1 MLIAVAP
8 AAAKGR
14 PDLTVT
20 SLSSVPA
27 QVAPGGSFAATAKVK
42 SLGATAKGSKV
53 AFLLSRDPKLGRGDL
68 RLAVARVAKLQ
79 HSKTASSKKQL
90 RVPSSASGQ
99 YRLLACADIAG
110 QLKEL
115 KEGNNCRAS
124 KGRLRVTA
132 TAANGTGPSQPQQ
145 TPGQPQQDP
154 PQPPPS
160 SGSFPMPANPLK
172 VTYGLES
179 GFAVSE
185 FIPTSGGQLTTEDS
199 EGTVYTLTFPF
210 DSLFND
216 TKVTMTP
223 LSSIGGAPMS
233 GGLAGGVKLEP
244 EGLTLNEP
252 ATLTIT
258 PEGDA
263 PPLGAQT
270 GFLAQGDGEDFH
282 LYPLA
287 FGPDLQLE
295 LLHFTIA
302 GAGSATATDRQTA
315 AERTPVTNLAQY
327 EAAIAERLRLAR
339 EREESGTPD
348 GDWQSDLEPVHIAYY
363 KDVVKPTMERAL
375 TDDAAYDE
383 ALREALGW
391 QRKIELYGH
400 GPSFDPL
407 RDELFELLGHILE
420 NALNRANSKCVN
432 EHELRA
438 IRRIAQIARTADML
452 GFDLGPGLEL
462 VVNCLRFEVDLDSRL
477 TLGDAVFHVAA
488 PNILLEAELQD
499 NRLIFVG
506 ARGEGD
512 LSWLEFDSF
521 AEYETECPYPNEGSF
536 VHGTIK
542 DAGADGSRTV
552 AALSFNLSPLQEGT
566 TPPTDDTFGATLH
579 FDTNEPTEH
588 YSITETGACANSG
601 VIDGFNW
608 EQKWATLLMI
618 KPSPLYEVFKQGAP
632 GEFSNPLTT
641 FTKVQRGAGGPADP
655 LLHVTLND
663 SMPGFSEQMTVE
675 VFHRP
680 LS

>member
-1 MLIAVAP
+1 MLIAGP

-20 SLSSVPA
+20 GLSAVPA
-27 QVAPGGSFAATAKVK
+27 EVAPGGSFAATAKVK
-42 SLGATAKGSKV
+42 SLGSTAKGSKS
-53 AFLLSRDPKLGRGDL
+53 AFLLSRDAKLGRGDL
-68 RLAVARVAKLQ
+68 RLAVIRVGKLER
-79 HSKTASSKKQL
+79 SKTASSKKLL

-110 QLKEL
+110 KLKEL

-124 KGRLRVTA
+124 KGLLRVSASA
-132 TAANGTGPSQPQQ
+132 TVAGPGQSQQGS
-145 TPGQPQQDP
+145 GQPQGE
-154 PQPPPS
+154 PPPPPF
-160 SGSFPMPANPLK
+160 SGSFPLPANPLK
-172 VTYGLES
+172 VTYGLEP

-185 FIPTSGGQLTTEDS
+185 MIPTTGGQISTEDS
-199 EGTVYTLTFPF
+199 EGTVYTLNFPF
-210 DSLFND
+210 DSLFSD

-233 GGLAGGVKLEP
+233 GGLVGGVKLEP

-258 PEGDA
+258 PEGGA
-263 PPLGAQT
+263 PPLSAQT
-270 GFLAQGDGEDFH
+270 AFLAQGDGEDFH

-287 FGPDLQLE
+287 FGPDLQLQ

-302 GAGSATATDRQTA
+302 GAGSATAADRQTA
-315 AERTPVTNLAQY
+315 ASRTPVSNMAQY
-327 EAAIAERLRLAR
+327 EAVINERLRLAR
-339 EREESGTPD
+339 ERGESD
-348 GDWQSDLEPVHIAYY
+348 GEWQGDLEPVHLAYY
-363 KDVVKPTMERAL
+363 EDVVKPTMQRAL

-383 ALREALGW
+383 ALREAFGW
-391 QRKIELYGH
+391 LQKIEIYGH

-407 RDELFELLGHILE
+407 RDELYDTLGHILE
-420 NALNRANSKCVN
+420 NALDRANKKCVD

-438 IRRIAQIARTADML
+438 IRRVVQIARTADLL
-452 GFDLGPGLEL
+452 GFDLGPGLDL
-462 VVNCLRFEVDLDSRL
+462 VVDCLRFEVDLDSRL
-477 TLGDAVFHVAA
+477 TLGEAVYHVAV

-536 VHGTIK
+536 LHGTIQ

-566 TPPTDDTFGATLH
+566 TQPADDTFGATLS
-579 FDTNEPTEH
+579 FNTNEPTEH
-588 YSITETGACANSG
+588 YKITETGACAHSG
-601 VIDGFNW
+601 TIDGFNW

-618 KPSPLYEVFKQGAP
+618 KPSPLYEVVKQGIP
-632 GEFSNPLTT
+632 GEFSSPLTT
-641 FTKVQRGAGGPADP
+641 FTKVQRGPGGPADP

-663 SMPGFSEQMTVE
+663 SMPGFSEQMTAE